1 MMLSLSRLRR
11 CSAVP
16 FLMAFFFA
24 AFFPV
29 AAAAA
34 PVSGEAQPTLPLRVS
49 LGGGEGYTIG
59 VFTRN
64 DRGSLCVDLESMT
77 RALRLSLRVAGG
89 TLSAEEAL
97 NSPGSVLIA
106 RDGGAFVRIEPRGRS
121 AAPRMLQLRA
131 SPRLIG
137 GRLFLPAAD
146 AAGMFSLWLDR
157 DILYS
162 QKEGMLKAWMQPRP
176 RARSTAS
183 LGSLT
188 TPSTDT
194 SSAVSAGPTRIVS
207 IAVEERANGAI
218 IIMTASGAPTEAV
231 LLQPDASGNAAFTL
245 KGASGDIAAL
255 SKTFGEGVVR
265 GIRASVTP
273 EGLRFAVSFD
283 PEARVVA
290 PMEFQKSQTSNRYRL
305 LVRSEAD
312 VKALRQSEK
321 TRQIASV
328 IKKDMEKWK
337 FDTIV
342 LDAGHG
348 GKDPGAVGLK
358 GTREKDVVLNIVRD
372 LGSIIA
378 RKWPGVRVVYT
389 RKDDRFIPLHERGK
403 IANREGGKLF
413 LSIHANANNKRSIRG
428 AEVYILGPHKTK
440 SALDVAM
447 LENAVI
453 SQEVDSEER
462 YKGFTQEHL
471 IMSTMAQNAFVRQ
484 STSLAQEI
492 LRPIDRSSTIN
503 GRGVRQAGFMV
514 LWTPSMPSAL
524 VEVGYISNAQEEKIL
539 RDRQEQTKIAYRVFQ
554 GLEVY
559 RRNYEAS
566 RLAAM
571 ER

>member
-16 FLMAFFFA
+16 FLMALFFA
-24 AFFPV
+24 ASFSI

-34 PVSGEAQPTLPLRVS
+34 PASGAAQPTIPLRVS

-59 VFTRN
+59 VIARN
-64 DRGSLCVDLESMT
+64 DSGSLLVDLDSMT

-97 NSPGSVLIA
+97 NSPGSILVVRA
-106 RDGGAFVRIEPRGRS
+106 GGAFVRIEPRSRLD
-121 AAPRMLQLRA
+121 APRMLQLRSA
-131 SPRLIG
+131 PRLIG
-137 GRLFLPAAD
+137 ERLFMPVGD
-146 AAGMFSLWLDR
+146 AARLFSLWLDR

-176 RARSTAS
+176 KARSTAS
-183 LGSLT
+183 VGSLA
-188 TPSTDT
+188 TPQQDT
-194 SSAVSAGPTRIVS
+194 SSSAFAGPTRIVG

-218 IIMTASGAPTEAV
+218 ITMTASGAATEAV
-231 LLQPDASGNAAFTL
+231 VLQPDASGKAFCTL
-245 KGASGDIAAL
+245 KGASGDIPAL
-255 SKTFGEGVVR
+255 TKTFGQGVVR
-265 GIRASVTP
+265 SIRPSDTP
-273 EGLRFAVSFD
+273 EGLRFAVAFD
-283 PEARVVA
+283 PEAQVIA
-290 PMEFQKSQTSNRYRL
+290 PMEFQKSQTTNRYRL

-312 VKALRQSEK
+312 VKALRESEK
-321 TRQIASV
+321 TRRIASV
-328 IKKDMEKWK
+328 IQQDMEKWK
-337 FDTIV
+337 LDTIV

-453 SQEVDSEER
+453 SQEADYQDR
-462 YKGFTQEHL
+462 YKGYTQEHL

-492 LRPIDRSSTIN
+492 LRPIDRSPTITN
-503 GRGVRQAGFMV
+503 RGVRQAGFMV

-559 RRNYEAS
+559 RKNYEAS

-571 ER
+571 QR

>member
-1 MMLSLSRLRR
+1 MMLFLSRLGR
-11 CSAVP
+11 CSVVP
-16 FLMAFFFA
+16 FLMALFFLASFSA
-24 AFFPV
+24 AV
-29 AAAAA
+29 AALPA
-34 PVSGEAQPTLPLRVS
+34 SGVAQPTVPLRVS

-59 VFTRN
+59 VLARN
-64 DRGSLCVDLESMT
+64 DGGSLWVDLGSMT
-77 RALRLSLRVAGG
+77 RALRLSLRVSGG
-89 TLSAEEAL
+89 ELSAEEAL
-97 NSPGSVLIA
+97 NSPGSVMA
-106 RDGGAFVRIEPRGRS
+106 VRGGSSFVRIEPRNRS
-121 AAPRMLQLRA
+121 TAPRMLQLRLA
-131 SPRLIG
+131 PKLIG
-137 GRLFLPAAD
+137 GRLFLPPAA
-146 AAGMFSLWLDR
+146 AARLFSLWLDR

-162 QKEGMLKAWMQPRP
+162 QKEGMLKAWTAPRP
-176 RARSTAS
+176 AARSTA
-183 LGSLT
+183 LVGSLA
-188 TPSTDT
+188 TPRLAASP
-194 SSAVSAGPTRIVS
+194 AAFAGPTRIVG

-218 IIMTASGAPTEAV
+218 ISMTASGASTDAV
-231 LLQPDASGNAAFTL
+231 VLQPDASGHAFFTL

-255 SKTFGEGVVR
+255 TKTFRQGVVR
-265 GIRASVTP
+265 GITPSETP
-273 EGLRFAVSFD
+273 EGLRFTVSFD
-283 PEARVVA
+283 PDAKVVS
-290 PMEFQKSQTSNRYRL
+290 PIEFQKSKTSNRYRL

-312 VKALRQSEK
+312 VKAIRESEK
-321 TRQIASV
+321 TRRITSV
-328 IKKDMEKWK
+328 IQKDMEKWK
-337 FDTIV
+337 LDTIV

-358 GTREKDVVLNIVRD
+358 GTREKDVVLNIVND

-378 RKWPGVRVVYT
+378 RKWPDVRVVYT

-413 LSIHANANNKRSIRG
+413 LSVHANANNKRSIRG
-428 AEVYILGPHKTK
+428 AEVYILGLHKTK
-440 SALDVAM
+440 AALDVAM

-453 SQEVDSEER
+453 SQEADSEDR

-471 IMSTMAQNAFVRQ
+471 IMSSMAQNAFVRQ

-492 LRPIDRSSTIN
+492 LRPIDRSPTIH

-524 VEVGYISNAQEEKIL
+524 VEVGYLSNPQDEKIL

-559 RRNYEAS
+559 RKNYEAS